1 MKNLYMV
8 YWKSGTRKA
17 LVRGEDEKEAINE
30 ARRFCGEYTKIF
42 KVKQI
47 DLDDNYYE

>member
-17 LVRGEDEKEAINE
+17 LVKGEDEEEAIKE
-30 ARRFCGEYTKIF
+30 ARRFCGEYAKIF

-47 DLDDNYYE
+47 DLDDNYNE